1 MRALLRRLLPA
12 SVRDPLR
19 AARRRLR
26 VAVLRVA
33 SSSRWTASLYYAFAS
48 GAFGREHRAV
58 LHGRLRY
65 EEDLTSPAGSR
76 YLLRRN
82 VHRLEKGL
90 IMRPRRD
97 VFAADYIGETVEAFA
112 ARAARAPDAGD
123 DLREMRWAGEVLGS
137 YFSAVGTEA
146 RVDRA
151 RASFQ
156 GAAVGGWE
164 EGLPV
169 DGCGLPLAP
178 YRRDLSAP
186 SPVAFDD
193 LLRLAERRRSVR
205 WFLPRPVPRELVDRA
220 VEVAA
225 LSPSACNRQPFEF
238 RFFDD
243 PERVRKVASV
253 PMGTR
258 GFEHNFPMV
267 AVVLGRQRAY
277 FDAKDRHVIYIDA
290 ALASMALVFALET
303 LGLSSCCIN
312 WPDVEAQEREME
324 ALLGLEPDER
334 PVMLIAIGYPDPDAL
349 VPASGKKSL
358 DSLRRYDAP

>member
-1 MRALLRRLLPA
+1 MRALLRRLLPEE
-12 SVRDPLR
+12 VRLPLR
-19 AARRRLR
+19 RARRRVR

-33 SSSRWTASLYYAFAS
+33 SSSRWTASLYYGLFS

-65 EEDLTSPAGSR
+65 EEDTVSPAGSR

-97 VFAADYIGETVEAFA
+97 VFAADYIGETVDSFA
-112 ARAARAPDAGD
+112 SRASRGAADGEDA
-123 DLREMRWAGEVLGS
+123 REMRWAGEVLGS
-137 YFSAVGTEA
+137 YFAAVGAEA

-151 RASFQ
+151 RASFAEV
-156 GAAVGGWE
+156 AAGPAE
-164 EGLPV
+164 PA
-169 DGCGLPLAP
+169 DDCGRPLAP
-178 YRRDLSAP
+178 YRRDLSQP
-186 SPVAFDD
+186 PPVAYDD
-193 LLRLAERRRSVR
+193 LLRLARLRRSVR
-205 WFLPRPVPRELVDRA
+205 WFLPRAVPRELVDRA

-238 RFFDD
+238 RFFDH
-243 PERVRKVASV
+243 PERVRRVASI

-267 AVVLGRQRAY
+267 AVVVGRQRAY

-312 WPDVEAQEREME
+312 WPDVEPQEREME

-358 DSLRRYDAP
+358 DSLRRYDA